1 MLISLEPRSIVQRQ
15 KASLTAGE
23 DGAFLLAEGMG
34 AGHHFVVF
42 QHPELQRAVLR
53 LRLRLQPLEG
63 GAADFC
69 LSHDGGKLI
78 ARVGRDGVLQTSAS
92 PELLDAA
99 CETDAAGACTLD
111 LRFRNFSPSLQLGL
125 GKPGTR
131 YTGSGQP
138 QFALQDLHIEVL
150 ERRWIPSPT
159 DGLLVLQ
166 TGLAPDP
173 AWAPHQDGLRLILC
187 HAEEEAGQAARA
199 ALPQPERHVLLTTT
213 LSNRNGAARFNITR
227 DPARSSLF
235 DPDLRRVKPFAN
247 AAGFDV
253 IGEAKLPL
261 ARYDTLSRQHQL
273 PPPDLLR
280 IGAAGAE
287 YDVLRGCGDIL
298 DRVLAVEVRVNI
310 YPLYRKQKLLGDVTD
325 LLDSHG
331 LALRRLKPEPMAAT
345 AHEMTSATAY
355 LTRRRAEGAGLDK
368 LAFIEELW
376 GVSWPR

>member
-15 KASLTAGE
+15 KASLTAAE
-23 DGAFLLAEGMG
+23 HGALLLAEGAG
-34 AGHHFVVF
+34 AGHQFVVF
-42 QHPELQRAVLR
+42 QHPELQRALLR
-53 LRLRLQPLEG
+53 LRVRLQPLEG
-63 GAADFC
+63 AAADFC
-69 LSHDGGKLI
+69 LAHDGGKLI
-78 ARVGRDGVLQTSAS
+78 ARVGRDGTLHAPPG
-92 PELLDAA
+92 PELLEAA
-99 CETDAAGACTLD
+99 CERDAGGALNLD

-131 YTGSGQP
+131 YAGSGQP
-138 QFALQDLHIEVL
+138 QFALHDLRIEAL
-150 ERRWIPSPT
+150 ERRWLPSPA

-166 TGLAPDP
+166 AGLAPDP

-187 HAEEEAGQAARA
+187 HAEEEAGLA
-199 ALPQPERHVLLTTT
+199 ALPEPGRHVLLTTT

-227 DPARSSLF
+227 DPSKSSLF

-247 AAGFDV
+247 AAGFEV
-253 IGEAKLPL
+253 TGEAKLPL

-310 YPLYRKQKLLGDVTD
+310 YPLYRKQKLFGDVTD

-331 LALRRLKPEPMAAT
+331 LALRRLKPEPVAAT
-345 AHEMTSATAY
+345 AHEMTGATAY
-355 LTRRRAEGAGLDK
+355 LTRRKVEGAALDK
-368 LAFIEELW
+368 VAFIEELW
-376 GVSWPR
+376 GVSWAR